1 MKFLVI
7 SDLHQKVSALK
18 WINDV
23 ISEEKPDHV
32 LFLGDIT
39 EFGTG
44 EEAADIIRS
53 INGDVYAIPGN
64 CDPLDLPD
72 KISAAAKSVHGK
84 ADNIGGCDFAFLGGS
99 NITIFDTPFELSEDD
114 IYNALKPISK
124 AGMVLVTH
132 APSFGT
138 LDHIPNGA
146 SVGSPA
152 IKRIIDEFKPMAALS
167 GHIHEDR
174 GAVRKDGVLYLNP
187 GPAKDG
193 YCAIFSIEGGFAD
206 ARLLGPHG

>member
-1 MKFLVI
+1 MKFLVL
-7 SDLHQKVSALK
+7 SDLHQKASALK
-18 WINDV
+18 WINAV

-39 EFGTG
+39 DFGTG
-44 EEAADIIRS
+44 EEAAEIIRS
-53 INGDVYAIPGN
+53 IDCGVYAIPGN
-64 CDPLDLPD
+64 CDPLDLPE
-72 KISAAAKSVHGK
+72 KIAAVSESVHGK
-84 ADNIGGCDFAFLGGS
+84 AVSIGGCDFAFLGGS
-99 NITIFDTPFELSEDD
+99 NITIFNTPFELKEDD

-124 AGMVLVTH
+124 AGMVLATH

-138 LDHIPNGA
+138 LDHIPGGI

-187 GPAKDG
+187 GPAKEG
-193 YCAIFSIEGGFAD
+193 FCAIFSIDDGVAD
-206 ARLLGPHG
+206 AKLLGPL